1 MCALVQPP
9 PYMLGERPTPLHGGT
24 GQPTFRQVPF
34 VRVSERVE
42 SGVRVRKQL
51 RKYLKASSATQ
62 HMVAQMHLSD
72 ACITAMQPQEIA
84 QSSFESF
91 FTQMKHYNAT
101 VGQKHLEASKAYLE
115 MTKPLDNSGK
125 SKKWARD
132 AYNAVQ
138 KSVQDVNFAE
148 KKMEKAKLR
157 KERAEDEL
165 VHWKKVLEANEATY
179 QVQPN
184 NPEVVRA
191 FQLAQYRFANAFAE
205 DEAATYEY
213 EDARN
218 SLYSSIERRDQ
229 VVEEATELSQSME
242 EDRLDTMLIVM
253 NQFVE
258 TKVAI
263 LQAEIE
269 AMSRMQKMLR
279 EMDRDSVIQQ
289 YVVDCMQPE
298 LTHRH
303 AKALYLME
311 WHRHWHYEQS
321 IAIAKE
327 PSNYLTLTPDDMFKV
342 KEAGISPND
351 IEIIKDFIGSC
362 FVEPDALLQA
372 GKSTSTRHRNR
383 FTDPTALAMYRMA
396 IVRKTILDC
405 LNQQRTHGLEL
416 SKLGYDQLAAALQ
429 LLLDACSESE
439 DTKTVKNV
447 MNMIQTFYRKG
458 SVECQK
464 VYLHASLS
472 EHSIWSFPQYWGN
485 ALLVSI
491 GEELSKNPQEIPWH
505 MLPNQERAQVVLHV
519 HNIVFGQLTAFIYH
533 MATFGFSRKQIL
545 QYAQNV
551 CFAYE
556 LGEDQRMNVISSV
569 QSLQLD
575 EREPR
580 HEPESDDAVQ
590 FTSLTL
596 SDWTNLCGGALS
608 GQKFRP
614 FLRSRTQSTIS
625 DAVTVR
631 SLEGSIVSMASLS
644 SSGVTASGVRDLE
657 EMKSLASVSSTKIS
671 SSGSNEE
678 ESWEDLFGSA
688 SSNAGGGVNGVFN
701 GNDKSAAS
709 NEEESNVGQ
718 ETEVEKH
725 KRMKKRKNSR
735 KFNDQLRLARSLP
748 LSYRIGDEPEPTTG
762 AAATREMP
770 LPASNGSSQKAG
782 VSAGVLPPK
791 IDEHVAD
798 DTRASHS
805 GSARQSVDDGIYTTQ
820 TLEKKRSF
828 SSKRMHK
835 SRSAASIDTSSLKDP
850 TTLLEHSGISPQVS
864 AEQQLHAPP
873 PLPPTTPTKV
883 KVAVARATSTGGMD
897 QIKSIAAQ
905 MKQRRKA
912 AEKAPSFNDGA
923 FTTGVPH
930 ESPSQS
936 KSLRRT
942 QSGTAATFHTLP
954 PRSNEHHNG
963 DLSTVPPPS
972 AGHDVEEEKP
982 TGFAAIRARF
992 EKI

>member
-1 MCALVQPP
+1 MCACVQPP
-9 PYMLGERPTPLHGGT
+9 PYMLGERPTPLHGGS
-24 GQPTFRQVPF
+24 GRPTFRQVPF

-42 SGVRVRKQL
+42 SGVKVRKQL

-72 ACITAMQPQEIA
+72 ACITSMQPQEIA
-84 QSSFESF
+84 QSCFESF
-91 FTQMKHYNAT
+91 FLQMKHYNAT

-125 SKKWARD
+125 SRKWARD
-132 AYNAVQ
+132 VYNAVQ

-165 VHWKKVLEANEATY
+165 LHWKKVLEANEATY

-184 NPEVVRA
+184 NPEVIRA
-191 FQLAQYRFANAFAE
+191 YQLAQYRFSNAFAE
-205 DEAATYEY
+205 DEASTYEY

-218 SLYSSIERRDQ
+218 ALYSSIERRDQ

-289 YVVDCMQPE
+289 YVVDSMQPQ

-311 WHRHWHYEQS
+311 WHRHWHHEQATAS
-321 IAIAKE
+321 AGE
-327 PSNYLTLTPDDMFKV
+327 PSNYLSLTPDDLAKV

-351 IEIIKDFIGSC
+351 IDVIKDFIGSC
-362 FVEPDALLQA
+362 FVEPDSLLQA

-383 FTDPTALAMYRMA
+383 FTDPAALSMYRMG
-396 IVRKTILDC
+396 IVRNVMLNC

-416 SKLGYDQLAAALQ
+416 SKVGYEQLAAALR

-458 SVECQK
+458 DSEEQK
-464 VYLHASLS
+464 VYVHASLND
-472 EHSIWSFPQYWGN
+472 HSIWSFPQYWGN
-485 ALLVSI
+485 ALLVSV
-491 GEELSKNPQEIPWH
+491 GEELSKNPQETPWH
-505 MLPNQERAQVVLHV
+505 ILPNQERAQVVLHV
-519 HNIVFGQLTAFIYH
+519 HNIVFGQLTSFLYH

-556 LGEDQRMNVISSV
+556 LGEDQRMALISSV
-569 QSLQLD
+569 QSLQLED
-575 EREPR
+575 KEPR
-580 HEPESDDAVQ
+580 REPESDESVQ

-625 DAVTVR
+625 EPVSIR
-631 SLEGSIVSMASLS
+631 SIEGSIVSMASS
-644 SSGVTASGVRDLE
+644 SNGSASGVRDLE
-657 EMKSLASVSSTKIS
+657 EMKSLASVSTAKTSA
-671 SSGSNEE
+671 SGE
-678 ESWEDLFGSA
+678 ESWEDLFGA
-688 SSNAGGGVNGVFN
+688 SSSSGVYGSSGSVV
-701 GNDKSAAS
+701 AS
-709 NEEESNVGQ
+709 NEEESNVP
-718 ETEVEKH
+718 ETEVEKQ

-748 LSYRIGDEPEPTTG
+748 LSYRIGEDQDSASTPTKDMSSTLSTGGSQKTVG
-762 AAATREMP
+762 AA
-770 LPASNGSSQKAG
+770 G
-782 VSAGVLPPK
+782 LPPK
-791 IDEHVAD
+791 QVDSASKTSKIDGSVEE
-798 DTRASHS
+798 TRNSYSSAHS
-805 GSARQSVDDGIYTTQ
+805 MDDGMLLATETM
-820 TLEKKRSF
+820 ERK
-828 SSKRMHK
+828 K
-835 SRSAASIDTSSLKDP
+835 SRKRATKSKSAAGIDTSSLSTSYMDYGP
-850 TTLLEHSGISPQVS
+850 AQSSMQSPSVP
-864 AEQQLHAPP
+864 AAAPSVVQAS
-873 PLPPTTPTKV
+873 TPG
-883 KVAVARATSTGGMD
+883 SGMD

-912 AEKAPSFNDGA
+912 AEKTPSVDGA
-923 FTTGVPH
+923 TD
-930 ESPSQS
+930 PSELVQHR
-936 KSLRRT
+936 SLRRS
-942 QSGTAATFHTLP
+942 QSGTGTTFHALP
-954 PRSNEHHNG
+954 SRLTGQTDEAA
-963 DLSTVPPPS
+963 STAGVAPPP
-972 AGHDVEEEKP
+972 AREEEKP